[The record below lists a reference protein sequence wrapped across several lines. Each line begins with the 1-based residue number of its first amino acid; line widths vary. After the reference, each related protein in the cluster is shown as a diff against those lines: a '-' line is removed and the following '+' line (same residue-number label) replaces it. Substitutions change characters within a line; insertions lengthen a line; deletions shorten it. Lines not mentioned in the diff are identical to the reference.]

1 MFCDFRKLLR
11 YGSLCFN
18 LTYVTL
24 LRLLQNMY
32 NDCQCDDDDDDITII
47 SSVVIF
53 IVFNSIIII
62 FITYELYL
70 YRLQ

>member
-32 NDCQCDDDDDDITII
+32 NDCQCDDDDDDDY
-47 SSVVIF
+47 
-53 IVFNSIIII
+53 NH
-62 FITYELYL
+62 Y
-70 YRLQ
+70 Q